1 MRIKIK
7 KLKTNRIMMYL
18 TCQEREKKEKKTTT
32 SDHPTT
38 THQTMWKRIRWRMQG
53 EAERL
58 DLAIR

>member
-1 MRIKIK
+1 
-7 KLKTNRIMMYL
+7 MYL

-58 DLAIR
+58 DLVIR